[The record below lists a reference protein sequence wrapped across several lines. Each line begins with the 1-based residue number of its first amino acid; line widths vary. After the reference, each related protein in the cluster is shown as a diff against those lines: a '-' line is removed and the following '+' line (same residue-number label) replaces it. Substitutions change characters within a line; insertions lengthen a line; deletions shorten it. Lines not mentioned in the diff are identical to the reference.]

1 VKWSH
6 RWDARAGAIV
16 LALDSGVDAQRN
28 RKGVRQGTGRG
39 APGRRTRLAKLQA
52 VLHERLVALAAIADE
67 MAAYHKTGLLG

>member
-1 VKWSH
+1 
-6 RWDARAGAIV
+6 
-16 LALDSGVDAQRN
+16 
-28 RKGVRQGTGRG
+28 VRQGTGRG